1 MIMMIKDGDDN
12 DEYTYMMMIDSYDL
26 DDYNINDGDYK

>member
-12 DEYTYMMMIDSYDL
+12 DEYKNMMMIDSYDL
-26 DDYNINDGDYK
+26 DDDNINDGDCK